1 MAPPRKSMAIRKCTL
16 DDAVSLSRVSRTIY
30 GAATMNSTPIPP
42 SITRAQEKWILA
54 ATIIASTM
62 AFSDMTIVNV
72 ALPILQESLGASF
85 SAVQWVVESYTL
97 VLSAM
102 ILVGGAI
109 GDLFGR
115 RRVFSIGIVIFA
127 IASAG
132 CGLAPDAQTLIIA
145 RGVQGFGAALMM
157 PGSLA
162 IVSASF
168 PRERQGDAIGLWSV
182 STGISMAVA
191 PAFGGWL
198 IETFSWHA
206 AFLIN
211 LPLAA
216 LALLIT
222 LRHVPESRSAHA
234 RSLDLVG
241 MVLAI
246 VGLGALTYGLIAAGE
261 HGFADPRASGSMLG
275 GALVLVLFVL
285 AERRARDPMVPL
297 RMFKLPNFA
306 GIQAYTFL
314 LWAALHGT
322 TFFVPFRLM
331 QVQGL
336 EPMEA
341 GMALLPLVVIASL
354 LSRWFG
360 RLADRV
366 DPRLLLVGGAL
377 LTGSGFFLLV
387 LPDANTHYLI
397 GFLPP
402 LALMGIGMG
411 MCQVPV
417 TVVALN
423 AAGPSHVGTSSAIN
437 NMAARTGGLIAIA
450 VFGLVL
456 AHGFGAA
463 LTPALQSA
471 GLPEAAQAALELQRA
486 KLAGAVVPADLTP
499 EQQAAATAAIKSAFI
514 SGYRWAMVVAGV
526 MAFFSA
532 LVALRFIRG
541 GRVRGA
547 AA

>member
-1 MAPPRKSMAIRKCTL
+1 
-16 DDAVSLSRVSRTIY
+16 
-30 GAATMNSTPIPP
+30 MNSTPIPAP
-42 SITRAQEKWILA
+42 ISRARERWILA
-54 ATIIASTM
+54 ATITASTM

-72 ALPILQESLGASF
+72 ALPVLQDSLGASF
-85 SAVQWVVESYTL
+85 AAVQWVVEAYTL

-127 IASAG
+127 LASLG
-132 CGLAPDAQTLIIA
+132 CGLARDAELLILA

-168 PRERQGDAIGLWSV
+168 PRDRQGDAIGLWSA

-198 IETFSWHA
+198 IDTFSWHA

-216 LALLIT
+216 LALGIT
-222 LRHVPESRSAHA
+222 LRFVPESRSDHA
-234 RSLDLVG
+234 RALDLVG
-241 MVLAI
+241 MALAI
-246 VGLGALTYGLIAAGE
+246 LGLGALTYGLIAAGE
-261 HGFADPRASGSMLG
+261 HGFADLHSGGPMLG
-275 GALVLVLFVL
+275 GVLALVLFVL
-285 AERRARDPMVPL
+285 AEKRARDPMVPL
-297 RMFKLPNFA
+297 RMFKLPNFG
-306 GIQAYTFL
+306 GIQAFTFL

-336 EPMEA
+336 KPTEA
-341 GMALLPLVVIASL
+341 GMALLPLVIIASL
-354 LSRWFG
+354 LARWFG
-360 RLADRV
+360 KVADKV
-366 DPRLLLVGGAL
+366 DPRLLLVGGAI
-377 LTGSGFFLLV
+377 LTGCGFFLLA

-397 GFLPP
+397 GFMPP
-402 LALMGIGMG
+402 LILMGLGMG

-456 AHGFGAA
+456 AHGFSAA
-463 LTPALQSA
+463 LTPALQAA
-471 GLPEAAQAALELQRA
+471 GLPDAARAALELQRA
-486 KLAGAVVPADLTP
+486 KLAGAIVPADLSP

-514 SGYRWAMVVAGV
+514 TGYRWAMGVAGA
-526 MAFFSA
+526 MAFVSA
-532 LVALRFIRG
+532 LVALRFIRRPAQAPTG
-541 GRVRGA
+541 
-547 AA
+547 

>member
-1 MAPPRKSMAIRKCTL
+1 MNRTLIPVSAITRTP
-16 DDAVSLSRVSRTIY
+16 LS
-30 GAATMNSTPIPP
+30 
-42 SITRAQEKWILA
+42 RAQEKWILA

-72 ALPILQESLGASF
+72 ALPVLQASLGASF
-85 SAVQWVVESYTL
+85 AAVQWVVESYTL

-115 RRVFSIGIVIFA
+115 RRVFSVGIVIFA
-127 IASAG
+127 LASLG
-132 CGLAPDAQTLIIA
+132 CGLAPDAEILIVA

-168 PRERQGDAIGLWSV
+168 PRDRQGDAIGLWSV
-182 STGISMAVA
+182 STGIAMAVA

-198 IETFSWHA
+198 IDTFSWHA

-216 LALLIT
+216 LALGIT
-222 LRHVPESRSAHA
+222 LRFVPESRSDHA
-234 RSLDLVG
+234 RALDLAG
-241 MVLAI
+241 MVMAI
-246 VGLGALTYGLIAAGE
+246 LGLGALTYGLIAAGE
-261 HGFADPRASGSMLG
+261 HGFADLHALGPMLG
-275 GALVLVLFVL
+275 GALTLVLFVL
-285 AERRARDPMVPL
+285 AEARARDPMVPL
-297 RMFKLPNFA
+297 RMFKLPNFG

-336 EPMEA
+336 NPTEA
-341 GMALLPLVVIASL
+341 GMALLPLVIIASL

-360 RLADRV
+360 KLADKV
-366 DPRLLLVGGAL
+366 DPRLLLVGGAC
-377 LTGSGFFLLV
+377 LTGSGFLLLS
-387 LPDANTHYLI
+387 LPDAETPYLI
-397 GFLPP
+397 GFMPP
-402 LALMGIGMG
+402 LILMGLGMG

-456 AHGFGAA
+456 AWGYGAA
-463 LTPALQSA
+463 LTPALQEA
-471 GLPEAAQAALELQRA
+471 GLPDAARAALELQRA
-486 KLAGAVVPADLTP
+486 KLAGAVVPADLSLA
-499 EQQAAATAAIKSAFI
+499 QQAAANAAIKSAFI
-514 SGYRWAMVVAGV
+514 TGYRWAMAVAGA
-526 MAFFSA
+526 MAFVSA
-532 LVALRFIRG
+532 LVALRFIRRTG
-541 GRVRGA
+541 S
-547 AA
+547 

>member
-1 MAPPRKSMAIRKCTL
+1 
-16 DDAVSLSRVSRTIY
+16 
-30 GAATMNSTPIPP
+30 MNNSPIPAP
-42 SITRAQEKWILA
+42 ISRAPMDRKREKWILA

-72 ALPILQESLGASF
+72 ALPVLQDSLGASF
-85 SAVQWVVESYTL
+85 AAVQWVVEAYTL

-109 GDLFGR
+109 GDLYGR

-127 IASAG
+127 LASLG
-132 CGLAPDAQTLIIA
+132 CGLAPDAEILILA

-168 PRERQGDAIGLWSV
+168 PRDRQGDAIGLWSA

-198 IETFSWHA
+198 IDTFSWHA

-216 LALLIT
+216 LALAIT
-222 LRHVPESRSAHA
+222 LRFVPESRSDHA
-234 RSLDLVG
+234 RALDLIG
-241 MVLAI
+241 MALAI
-246 VGLGALTYGLIAAGE
+246 LGLGALTYGLIAAGE
-261 HGFADPRASGSMLG
+261 HGFADLHSAGPMLG
-275 GALVLVLFVL
+275 GVLALVLFVL
-285 AERRARDPMVPL
+285 AEKRARDPMVPL
-297 RMFKLPNFA
+297 RMFKLPNFG

-336 EPMEA
+336 KPTEA
-341 GMALLPLVVIASL
+341 GMALLPLVIIASL
-354 LSRWFG
+354 LARWFG
-360 RLADRV
+360 KIADKV
-366 DPRLLLVGGAL
+366 DPRRLLVGGAI
-377 LTGSGFFLLV
+377 LTGCGFLLLA
-387 LPDANTHYLI
+387 LPDAQTHYLI
-397 GFLPP
+397 GFMPP
-402 LALMGIGMG
+402 LILMGLGMG

-456 AHGFGAA
+456 AHGFSAA
-463 LTPALQSA
+463 LTPALQAA
-471 GLPEAAQAALELQRA
+471 GLPDTARAALELQRA
-486 KLAGAVVPADLTP
+486 KLAGAIVPADLSP
-499 EQQAAATAAIKSAFI
+499 EQQAAAAAAIKSAFI
-514 SGYRWAMVVAGV
+514 SGYRWAMCVAGA
-526 MAFFSA
+526 MAFVSA
-532 LVALRFIRG
+532 LVALRFIRRPAQAPTG
-541 GRVRGA
+541 
-547 AA
+547 

>member
-1 MAPPRKSMAIRKCTL
+1 MPEFHCRAAPAQFMVRP
-16 DDAVSLSRVSRTIY
+16 
-30 GAATMNSTPIPP
+30 TMNSTPIPP
-42 SITRAQEKWILA
+42 SISRASISRAQERWILA

-72 ALPILQESLGASF
+72 ALPVLQDSLGASF
-85 SAVQWVVESYTL
+85 AAVQWVVESYTL

-109 GDLFGR
+109 GDLYGR

-127 IASAG
+127 IASLG
-132 CGLAPDAQTLIIA
+132 CGLAPDAETLIAA
-145 RGVQGFGAALMM
+145 RAVQGFGAALMM

-168 PRERQGDAIGLWSV
+168 PRARQGDAIGLWSV
-182 STGISMAVA
+182 STGIAMAVA

-198 IETFSWHA
+198 IDTFSWHA

-216 LALLIT
+216 LALFIT
-222 LRHVPESRSAHA
+222 LRHVPESRSDHA
-234 RSLDLVG
+234 RSLDFLG
-241 MVLAI
+241 MALAI
-246 VGLGALTYGLIAAGE
+246 LGLGALTYGLISAGE
-261 HGFADPRASGSMLG
+261 RGFADFHASGSMAL
-275 GALVLVLFVL
+275 GALLLVLFVL
-285 AERRARDPMVPL
+285 AEARARDPLVPL

-336 EPMEA
+336 KPTEA
-341 GMALLPLVVIASL
+341 GMALLPLVIIASL
-354 LSRWFG
+354 LARWFG
-360 RLADRV
+360 KLADKV

-377 LTGSGFFLLV
+377 LTGSGFILLA

-471 GLPEAAQAALELQRA
+471 GLPDAARAALELQRA
-486 KLAGAVVPADLTP
+486 KLAGAIVPADLSL
-499 EQQAAATAAIKSAFI
+499 EQQAAAAVAIKSAFI
-514 SGYRWAMVVAGV
+514 TGYRWAMGVAGA
-526 MAFFSA
+526 MAFLSA
-532 LVALRFIRG
+532 LVALRFIR
-541 GRVRGA
+541 RPVPTA
-547 AA
+547 ATA

>member
-1 MAPPRKSMAIRKCTL
+1 
-16 DDAVSLSRVSRTIY
+16 LSRGG
-30 GAATMNSTPIPP
+30 GAFYCAAAMNSTPIPP
-42 SITRAQEKWILA
+42 ITRTRERWILA

-72 ALPILQESLGASF
+72 ALPVLQDGLGASF
-85 SAVQWVVESYTL
+85 AEVQWVVESYTL

-109 GDLFGR
+109 GDLYGR

-127 IASAG
+127 LASAA
-132 CGLAPDAQTLIIA
+132 CGLAPDATTLIVA

-168 PRERQGDAIGLWSV
+168 PRERQGDAIGLWSA
-182 STGISMAVA
+182 STGIAMAVA

-198 IETFSWHA
+198 IDTFSWHA

-211 LPLAA
+211 LPLAVLA
-216 LALLIT
+216 LAIT
-222 LRHVPESRSAHA
+222 LGRVPESRSDHA
-234 RSLDLVG
+234 RALDLTG
-241 MVLAI
+241 MLLAI
-246 VGLGALTYGLIAAGE
+246 VGLGALTYGLIAAGTL
-261 HGFADPRASGSMLG
+261 GFADPQAAGSMLG
-275 GALVLVLFVL
+275 GALVLALFVFV
-285 AERRARDPMVPL
+285 ESRTRDPMVPL
-297 RMFKLPNFA
+297 KMFKLPNFG

-336 EPMEA
+336 KPTEA

-360 RLADRV
+360 RLADKV
-366 DPRLLLVGGAL
+366 SPRLLLVGGAL
-377 LTGSGFFLLV
+377 LTGSGFFLLAV
-387 LPDANTHYLI
+387 PDANTNYLV

-402 LALMGIGMG
+402 LLLMGLGMG

-456 AHGFGAA
+456 VHGYSAA
-463 LTPALQSA
+463 LPAALDGA
-471 GLPEAAQAALELQRA
+471 GLPDAARAALELQRA
-486 KLAGAVVPADLTP
+486 KLAGSVVPTDLSP
-499 EQQAAATAAIKSAFI
+499 DQQAAATVAIKHAFI
-514 SGYRWAMVVAGV
+514 SGYRWAMAAAGA
-526 MAFFSA
+526 MAWFSA

-541 GRVRGA
+541 ARPPSKEQARPA
-547 AA
+547 

>member
-1 MAPPRKSMAIRKCTL
+1 
-16 DDAVSLSRVSRTIY
+16 
-30 GAATMNSTPIPP
+30 MNGTPIPNP
-42 SITRAQEKWILA
+42 ISRAPIDRKREKWILA

-72 ALPILQESLGASF
+72 ALPVLQDGLGASF
-85 SAVQWVVESYTL
+85 AAVQWVVESYTL

-132 CGLAPDAQTLIIA
+132 CGLASDAETLIVA

-168 PRERQGDAIGLWSV
+168 PRARQGDAIGLWSV
-182 STGISMAVA
+182 STGIAMAVA

-198 IETFSWHA
+198 IDTFSWHA

-216 LALLIT
+216 LALAIT
-222 LRHVPESRSAHA
+222 QWKVPESRSDHA
-234 RSLDLVG
+234 RSLDLLG

-246 VGLGALTYGLIAAGE
+246 LGLGALTYGLIAAGA
-261 HGFADPRASGSMLG
+261 HGFADLKAAGPMLG
-275 GALVLVLFVL
+275 GALALVLFVL
-285 AERRARDPMVPL
+285 AEARARDPMVPL
-297 RMFKLPNFA
+297 RMFKLPGFG

-336 EPMEA
+336 TPTEA
-341 GMALLPLVVIASL
+341 GTALLPLVVIASL

-360 RLADRV
+360 KLADRM
-366 DPRLLLVGGAL
+366 DSRMLLVGGAL
-377 LTGSGFFLLV
+377 LTGCGFFLLAI
-387 LPDANTHYLI
+387 PDAQTPYLI
-397 GFLPP
+397 GFMPP
-402 LALMGIGMG
+402 LILMGLGMG

-463 LTPALQSA
+463 LTPALQAA
-471 GLPEAAQAALELQRA
+471 GLPEAAQNALELQRA
-486 KLAGAVVPADLTP
+486 KLAGAVVPVDLSLA
-499 EQQAAATAAIKSAFI
+499 QQEAATAAIKSAFI
-514 SGYRWAMVVAGV
+514 AGYRWAMCVAGV
-526 MAFFSA
+526 MAFVSA
-532 LVALRFIRG
+532 LVALRFIRRSQG
-541 GRVRGA
+541 SAG
-547 AA
+547 

>member
-1 MAPPRKSMAIRKCTL
+1 
-16 DDAVSLSRVSRTIY
+16 
-30 GAATMNSTPIPP
+30 MNSTPIPD
-42 SITRAQEKWILA
+42 SAITRAPISRARERWILA

-72 ALPILQESLGASF
+72 ALPVLQHSLGASF
-85 SAVQWVVESYTL
+85 AAVQWVVESYTL

-109 GDLFGR
+109 GDLYGR

-127 IASAG
+127 LASLG
-132 CGLAPDAQTLIIA
+132 CGLSPDAETLILA

-168 PRERQGDAIGLWSV
+168 PRDRQGDAIGLWSV

-222 LRHVPESRSAHA
+222 LRFVPESRSDHA
-234 RSLDLVG
+234 RALDLTG
-241 MVLAI
+241 MALAI
-246 VGLGALTYGLIAAGE
+246 LGLGALTYGLIAAGE
-261 HGFADPRASGSMLG
+261 HGFADRHSAGPMLG

-285 AERRARDPMVPL
+285 AEQRARDPMVPL
-297 RMFKLPNFA
+297 RMFKLPNFG

-336 EPMEA
+336 APIEA
-341 GMALLPLVVIASL
+341 GMALLPLVIIASL
-354 LSRWFG
+354 LARWFG
-360 RLADRV
+360 KLTDRV
-366 DPRLLLVGGAL
+366 DPRLLLVGGAC
-377 LTGSGFFLLV
+377 LTGSGFLLLA
-387 LPDANTHYLI
+387 LPDASTPYLL
-397 GFLPP
+397 GFMPP

-456 AHGFGAA
+456 AHGFSAA
-463 LTPALQSA
+463 LTPALQAA
-471 GLPEAAQAALELQRA
+471 GLPEAARAALELQRA
-486 KLAGAVVPADLTP
+486 KLAGATIPAALSP
-499 EQQAAATAAIKSAFI
+499 ESQAAATAAIKAAFI
-514 SGYRWAMVVAGV
+514 TGYRWAMGLAGA
-526 MAFFSA
+526 MAFVSA
-532 LVALRFIRG
+532 LVALRFIRRPAVQG
-541 GRVRGA
+541 PTG
-547 AA
+547 